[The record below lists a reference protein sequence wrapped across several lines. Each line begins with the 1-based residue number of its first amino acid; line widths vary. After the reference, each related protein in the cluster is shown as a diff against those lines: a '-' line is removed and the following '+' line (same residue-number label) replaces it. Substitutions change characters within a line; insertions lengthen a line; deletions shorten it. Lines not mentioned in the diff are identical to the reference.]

1 MNGSSTSV
9 AGLPA
14 ITGMVGSTG
23 VAGPDFTVEI
33 ALLGD
38 TGVGKSSILYRYSEG
53 IFKSDLIGTAGVDH
67 KQKNLL
73 HLNSQVRLT
82 IWDTAG

>member
-1 MNGSSTSV
+1 MNGTSTSV

-14 ITGMVGSTG
+14 TTNSMT
-23 VAGPDFTVEI
+23 VAGIGPDYTVEI

-67 KQKNLL
+67 KQKNMVQN
-73 HLNSQVRLT
+73 NS
-82 IWDTAG
+82 